1 MSYQSLFLYAK
12 GNGDMYVLAID
23 GGGTK
28 TTAIICDEKGQCFA
42 QIDTTRSN
50 PTAMD
55 QPYFEATIHSIMQS
69 LQQQNPQIVAE
80 VTSCF
85 AGMAGVM
92 ELQAESMV
100 ESILRQYVCD
110 SATIKVDNDA
120 LIALY
125 AGTLGKAGIVQIAG
139 TGAITMG
146 YDKQQ
151 HYHRVGG
158 WGYLFDDEGSGYNLG
173 VQLLKAVLQSY
184 DGRAPRTILTEAVMK
199 HFSVDDV
206 PQLIAC
212 VYGEEH
218 PRTVIAPLSA
228 YIVAAADDGDLV
240 AKRIIEEA
248 CQNYFKAIKAC
259 YLRMAWG
266 QEEVPVVLCGGVFT
280 NENYF
285 VPRLQAMA
293 MEQTLPFRFKTPAL
307 PPIGGAVI
315 AALQQINV
323 QYSNSF
329 IETFQKN
336 MYNEVQSN

>member
-12 GNGDMYVLAID
+12 GNGVMYVLAID

-158 WGYLFDDEGSGYNLG
+158 WGYLFDDEGSGYDLG

-218 PRTVIAPLSA
+218 PRTVIAPVSA

-285 VPRLQAMA
+285 VPRLQAIA

>member
-1 MSYQSLFLYAK
+1 LSYQSLFLYAK

-158 WGYLFDDEGSGYNLG
+158 WGYLFDDEGSGYDLG

>member
-1 MSYQSLFLYAK
+1 LSYQSLFLYAK

-85 AGMAGVM
+85 AGMAGGM
-92 ELQAESMV
+92 EFQAESMV

-158 WGYLFDDEGSGYNLG
+158 WGYLFDDEGSGYDLG

>member
-1 MSYQSLFLYAK
+1 MSHQSLFLYEK
-12 GNGDMYVLAID
+12 GYGVMYVLAID

-28 TTAIICDEKGQCFA
+28 TMAVICDEKGQCFA
-42 QIDTTRSN
+42 QIQTTRSN

-69 LQQQNPQIVAE
+69 LQQQNHQIVAE
-80 VTSCF
+80 ITSCF
-85 AGMAGVM
+85 AGMAGVK
-92 ELQAESMV
+92 ELQAESIV
-100 ESILRQYVCD
+100 ESILRQYVCS
-110 SATIKVDNDA
+110 SASITVDNDA

-151 HYHRVGG
+151 HFHRVGG
-158 WGYLFDDEGSGYNLG
+158 WGYLFDDEGSGYDLG

-184 DGRAPRTILTEAVMK
+184 DGRAPSTILTEAVLK
-199 HFSVDDV
+199 HFSVEHV
-206 PQLIAC
+206 PQLIAS

-259 YLRMAWG
+259 YLRMVWR
-266 QEEVPVVLCGGVFT
+266 QEEVPVVLSGGVFT
-280 NENYF
+280 HENYF

-293 MEQTLPFRFKTPAL
+293 MEETLPFRFKTPAL

-315 AALQQINV
+315 AALQQMNV
-323 QYSNSF
+323 QFSSSF
-329 IETFQKN
+329 VETFQKN
-336 MYNEVQSN
+336 YV

>member
-1 MSYQSLFLYAK
+1 MSHQSLFLYEK
-12 GNGDMYVLAID
+12 GYGVMYVLAID

-28 TTAIICDEKGQCFA
+28 TTAVICDEKGQCFA
-42 QIDTTRSN
+42 QIQTTRSN

-69 LQQQNPQIVAE
+69 LQQQNHQIVAE
-80 VTSCF
+80 ISSCF
-85 AGMAGVM
+85 AGMAGVK
-92 ELQAESMV
+92 ELQAESIV
-100 ESILRQYVCD
+100 ESILRQYVCS
-110 SATIKVDNDA
+110 SASITVDNDA

-151 HYHRVGG
+151 HFHRVGG
-158 WGYLFDDEGSGYNLG
+158 WGYLFDDEGSGYDLG

-184 DGRAPRTILTEAVMK
+184 DGRAPSTILTEAVLK
-199 HFSVDDV
+199 HFSVEHV
-206 PQLIAC
+206 PQLIAS

-248 CQNYFKAIKAC
+248 CQNYFKVPLKHVIYEWCGGKKKCLSSYVGAC
-259 YLRMAWG
+259 LRMKIILFQGFKRW
-266 QEEVPVVLCGGVFT
+266 QWRRHYRSVLRPLH
-280 NENYF
+280 Y
-285 VPRLQAMA
+285 PQ
-293 MEQTLPFRFKTPAL
+293 
-307 PPIGGAVI
+307 
-315 AALQQINV
+315 
-323 QYSNSF
+323 
-329 IETFQKN
+329 
-336 MYNEVQSN
+336 

>member
-1 MSYQSLFLYAK
+1 
-12 GNGDMYVLAID
+12 MYVLAID

-28 TTAIICDEKGQCFA
+28 TTAVISDEKGQCFA
-42 QIDTTRSN
+42 QIETTRSN

-69 LQQQNPQIVAE
+69 LQQQNPQLVAE

-85 AGMAGVM
+85 AGMAGVK
-92 ELQAESMV
+92 ELPAESIV
-100 ESILRQYVCD
+100 EAILRQYVCS
-110 SATIKVDNDA
+110 SATITVDNDA

-146 YDKQQ
+146 YDEQQ
-151 HYHRVGG
+151 RFYRVGG
-158 WGYLFDDEGSGYNLG
+158 WGYLFDDEGSGYDLG
-173 VQLLKAVLQSY
+173 VQLLKAVFQSY
-184 DGRAPRTILTEAVMK
+184 DGRASATVLTEVVLK
-199 HFSVDDV
+199 HFAVDHV

-218 PRTVIAPLSA
+218 PRTVIAPLCT
-228 YIVAAADDGDLV
+228 YIFEAADNGDLI
-240 AKRIIEEA
+240 AKGIVEDA
-248 CQNYFKAIKAC
+248 CQNYYKAIKAC
-259 YLRMAWG
+259 YSHMEWT
-266 QEEVPVVLCGGVFT
+266 QEEVLVVLCGGVFT

-293 MEQTLPFRFKTPAL
+293 MEETLPFRFKTPDL

-323 QYSNSF
+323 QFYSSF
-329 IETFQKN
+329 VETFQKN
-336 MYNEVQSN
+336 YV

>member
-12 GNGDMYVLAID
+12 GNGVMYVLAID

-85 AGMAGVM
+85 AGIM

-110 SATIKVDNDA
+110 SATITVDNDA

-158 WGYLFDDEGSGYNLG
+158 WGYLFDDEGSGYDLG

>member
-1 MSYQSLFLYAK
+1 MSHQSLFLYEK
-12 GNGDMYVLAID
+12 GYGVMYVLAID

-28 TTAIICDEKGQCFA
+28 TTAVICDEKGQCFA
-42 QIDTTRSN
+42 QIQTTRSN

-69 LQQQNPQIVAE
+69 LQQQNHQIVAE
-80 VTSCF
+80 ISSCF
-85 AGMAGVM
+85 AGMAGVK
-92 ELQAESMV
+92 ELQAESIV
-100 ESILRQYVCD
+100 ESILRQYVCS
-110 SATIKVDNDA
+110 SASITVDNDA

-125 AGTLGKAGIVQIAG
+125 AGTFGKAGIVQIAG

-151 HYHRVGG
+151 HFHRVGG
-158 WGYLFDDEGSGYNLG
+158 WGYLFDDEGSGYDLG

-184 DGRAPRTILTEAVMK
+184 DGRAPSTILTEAVLK
-199 HFSVDDV
+199 HFSVEYV
-206 PQLIAC
+206 PQLIAS

-259 YLRMAWG
+259 YLRMVWG

-280 NENYF
+280 HENYF

-293 MEQTLPFRFKTPAL
+293 MEETLPFRFKTPAL

-315 AALQQINV
+315 AALQQMNV
-323 QYSNSF
+323 QFSSSF
-329 IETFQKN
+329 VETFQKN
-336 MYNEVQSN
+336 YV

>member
-1 MSYQSLFLYAK
+1 LSYQSLFLYAK
-12 GNGDMYVLAID
+12 GNGVMYVLAID

-158 WGYLFDDEGSGYNLG
+158 WGYLFDDEGSGYDLG

-218 PRTVIAPLSA
+218 PRTVIAPVSA

-285 VPRLQAMA
+285 VPRLQAIA

>member
-158 WGYLFDDEGSGYNLG
+158 WGYLFDDEGSGYDLG